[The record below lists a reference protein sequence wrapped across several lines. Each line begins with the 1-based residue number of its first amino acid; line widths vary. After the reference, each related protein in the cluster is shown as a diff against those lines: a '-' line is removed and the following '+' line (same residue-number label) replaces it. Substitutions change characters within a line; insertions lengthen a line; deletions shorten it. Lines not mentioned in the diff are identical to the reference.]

1 MLAQRADPASARV
14 RERVTYGS
22 PRPASRRRRCTGA
35 TGLCRGTQI
44 VGPAIIEAMD
54 STTVVP
60 PGWQARIDELG
71 LHSSCD
77 EARHEHS
84 MEPVVRLA

>member
-1 MLAQRADPASARV
+1 MR
-14 RERVTYGS
+14 
-22 PRPASRRRRCTGA
+22 SRDVWFAETGFA
-35 TGLCRGTQI
+35 PTPVHWRDGLTPGTEI

-71 LHSSCD
+71 YIC
-77 EARHEHS
+77 
-84 MEPVVRLA
+84 RLTRDV

>member
-1 MLAQRADPASARV
+1 M
-14 RERVTYGS
+14 
-22 PRPASRRRRCTGA
+22 RRRDVWFAETGF
-35 TGLCRGTQI
+35 TPTPVHWRDGLTPGTQI

-71 LHSSCD
+71 IHCHCEERATKQSS
-77 EARHEHS
+77 ARDMGMLRARS
-84 MEPVVRLA
+84 SQ